1 MLIQKV
7 LNLNIKR
14 DDYSEQGFC
23 LLVWVGKKLTP
34 SENIDQTETH
44 LDSDAQHVKR
54 DRCAI
59 LTVASAFQGTCQP
72 SYCMW
77 LLLQVSSRCSS
88 ELRVITAAIANDEP
102 GLKPVQKM
110 FRQNQTQ

>member
-1 MLIQKV
+1 MITQSKDLAF
-7 LNLNIKR
+7 LFGL
-14 DDYSEQGFC
+14 E
-23 LLVWVGKKLTP
+23 KKLTP

-72 SYCMW
+72 SYCMG